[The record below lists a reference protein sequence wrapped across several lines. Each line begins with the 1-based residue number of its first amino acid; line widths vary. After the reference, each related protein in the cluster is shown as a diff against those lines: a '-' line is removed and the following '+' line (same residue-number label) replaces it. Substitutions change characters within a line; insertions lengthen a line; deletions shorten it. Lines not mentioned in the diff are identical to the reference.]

1 MVNIVT
7 AYAETVKEHT
17 EWDFATTAKAY
28 SLLADFQWEL
38 NVTFGRD
45 VNEEVAHDVWHS
57 EGYQKKWIELIHSA
71 DYRRDWEF
79 TRTYSNVPALNKSE
93 LCKGITWQAMQGYL
107 LMSAL
112 ESPLIKGRM
121 HDLIDIKSTQTIYGC
136 EISATLKFEFT
147 EVKFV
152 AREIK

>member
-1 MVNIVT
+1 MVDVIVECL
-7 AYAETVKEHT
+7 ETIKTHE
-17 EWDFATTAKAY
+17 EWNLEISAKAY
-28 SLLADFQWEL
+28 KLLSDFQWEL
-38 NVTFGRD
+38 SATFGGE
-45 VNEEVAHDVWHS
+45 VNEEVAYDVWHS
-57 EGYQKKWIELIHSA
+57 EGYQKKWDELIHSA
-71 DYRRDWEF
+71 DYPRDWEF

-93 LCKGITWQAMQGYL
+93 VCKGITWKAMKDYL

-121 HDLIDIKSTQTIYGC
+121 HDLIDIKSCSGIYGC

-147 EVKFV
+147 EVTFI